1 MLRLRVQPLTTDQVL
16 AYLKTLAA
24 VAAADGAL
32 EEAERA
38 MFEAT
43 MADYGLPDDARTL
56 IRACLDVPP
65 SVDNELR
72 RIDDGAVRRLIL
84 RDAWLMAYAD
94 GRVTDAERGRLES
107 IRQALRLPESEAAA
121 AEGWVREGVAWIE
134 RGDEMVGTLAPHRRS
149 MF

>member
-16 AYLKTLAA
+16 AYLKTLAG

-56 IRACLDVPP
+56 IRGSLDAP
-65 SVDNELR
+65 SPMDVELR
-72 RIDDGAVRRLIL
+72 RIEDGAVRRLIL

-94 GRVTDAERGRLES
+94 GRVTDAERARLEA
-107 IRQALRLPESEAAA
+107 IRLALRLPEAEAAA